1 MEGSLVAYK
10 VFSNGSV
17 LNASEINDNLM
28 NQSVMVF
35 SNSAARTAAITSP
48 LEGMLTWLED
58 VNRYEVYTTSWV
70 QLINPNAW
78 TSYTPT
84 TGNLTLG
91 NGTITAKYNVV
102 GKTIFLAIRFVLGS
116 TSAISGSPT
125 FTLPSGF
132 TSAPLSTFSP
142 VGTGL
147 ATISSTSY
155 IMTTVA
161 ISSNRV
167 AAVVNNASGTY
178 ASGTDMSSTIPAT
191 WANGSIYEINA
202 KVEIA

>member
-1 MEGSLVAYK
+1 MTFAGT
-10 VFSNGSV
+10 
-17 LNASEINDNLM
+17 
-28 NQSVMVF
+28 
-35 SNSAARTAAITSP
+35 AARGSAIGTAV
-48 LEGMLTWLED
+48 EGMVTYLNDSDTLQIHNGTAF
-58 VNRYEVYTTSWV
+58 VPAVS
-70 QLINPNAW
+70 IGAW
-78 TSYTPT
+78 ISYTPT
-84 TGNLTLG
+84 TSNLTLG

-155 IMTTVA
+155 IMTSVA

-178 ASGTDMSSTIPAT
+178 ASGTDISSTIPAT
-191 WANGSIYEINA
+191 WATGSIYEINA

>member
-1 MEGSLVAYK
+1 MPRK
-10 VFSNGSV
+10 VFTAGEV
-17 LNASEINDNLM
+17 LAAADVNSFLM
-28 NQSVMVF
+28 DQTVMTF
-35 SNSAARTAAITSP
+35 AGTAARGSAIGTAV
-48 LEGMLTWLED
+48 EGMVTYLNDSDTLQIHNGTAF
-58 VNRYEVYTTSWV
+58 VPAVS
-70 QLINPNAW
+70 IGAW
-78 TSYTPT
+78 ISYTPT
-84 TGNLTLG
+84 TSNLTLG

-155 IMTTVA
+155 IMTSVA

-178 ASGTDMSSTIPAT
+178 ASGTDISSTIPAT
-191 WANGSIYEINA
+191 WATGSIYEINA

>member
-1 MEGSLVAYK
+1 MPRK
-10 VFSNGSV
+10 VFTAGEV
-17 LNASEINDNLM
+17 LAAADVNSFLM
-28 NQSVMVF
+28 DQTVMTF
-35 SNSAARTAAITSP
+35 AGTAARGSAIGTAV
-48 LEGMLTWLED
+48 EGMVTYLNDSDALQIHNGTAF
-58 VNRYEVYTTSWV
+58 VPAVS
-70 QLINPNAW
+70 IGAW
-78 TSYTPT
+78 ISYTPT
-84 TGNLTLG
+84 TSNLTLG

-155 IMTTVA
+155 IMTSVA

-178 ASGTDMSSTIPAT
+178 ASGTDISSTIPAT
-191 WANGSIYEINA
+191 WATGSIYEINA

>member
-1 MEGSLVAYK
+1 MAYK

-35 SNSAARTAAITSP
+35 SNSTTRAAALTAP
-48 LEGMLTWLED
+48 VEGMLTWLED
-58 VNRYEVYTTSWV
+58 VNRYESYNGTAWV

-84 TGNLTLG
+84 TSNLTLG

-116 TSAISGSPT
+116 TSAITGSPT

-132 TSAPLSTFSP
+132 TSAALSTFSP
-142 VGTGL
+142 VGNGL